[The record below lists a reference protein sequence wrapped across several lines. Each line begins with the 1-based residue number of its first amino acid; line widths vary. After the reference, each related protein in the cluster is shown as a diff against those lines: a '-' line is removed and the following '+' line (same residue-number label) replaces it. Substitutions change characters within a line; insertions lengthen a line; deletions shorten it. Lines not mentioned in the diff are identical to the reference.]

1 MSPIR
6 ESDNRS
12 SERETVSR
20 ADIETI
26 CVLEAIAKHGCELS
40 ALPEKLGLAPTLLS
54 PVTAALAPLQ
64 ASGWV
69 EICEGGVQ
77 ITPAGRA
84 WLGGQKS
91 RLQA

>member
-1 MSPIR
+1 MSPFR

-54 PVTAALAPLQ
+54 PVTAALEPLL

-69 EICEGGVQ
+69 EIYEGGVQ